1 MNPNRKDIAERW
13 RQLAERIL
21 QGEGA
26 GDLESLKSEH
36 IRIYEDLVRLGI
48 SEKEIH
54 NAVEPP
60 EPVSQETEPL
70 DNPPEPLSEQDEI
83 IVPEAEEETKTS
95 EGDTKSE
102 EALESGEALKSGEA
116 LLSEEVGNLEEAP
129 ESSETTHREAEIKP
143 EEETQVETQGEHQEE
158 KEYPTLSDLFVP
170 TFNDIKEDMS
180 QKEEFKDTVSL
191 DETEKLFET
200 RKEEIRQLSLNDRLV
215 SSSIQIGLNDRIAFV
230 NKLFNFSQSDF
241 NKVLSRLNACTTR
254 DEALHYVQYQVKT
267 NYNWKGKEDLEER
280 FISLIERKFMS

>member
-1 MNPNRKDIAERW
+1 
-13 RQLAERIL
+13 
-21 QGEGA
+21 
-26 GDLESLKSEH
+26 
-36 IRIYEDLVRLGI
+36 
-48 SEKEIH
+48 
-54 NAVEPP
+54 
-60 EPVSQETEPL
+60 
-70 DNPPEPLSEQDEI
+70 
-83 IVPEAEEETKTS
+83 
-95 EGDTKSE
+95 
-102 EALESGEALKSGEA
+102 
-116 LLSEEVGNLEEAP
+116 
-129 ESSETTHREAEIKP
+129 
-143 EEETQVETQGEHQEE
+143 
-158 KEYPTLSDLFVP
+158 
-170 TFNDIKEDMS
+170 MS

-215 SSSIQIGLNDRIAFV
+215 GNSIQIGLNDRIAFV